1 VTSRLLLLSAL
12 LASAAAPAGELVY
25 YPTHP
30 AFGGNAMN
38 GGVLLNEANAQNTYK
53 DPEAPKPPRQK
64 TPLEKF
70 NEQLQSAVMNRLANA
85 MTQGVIGPGGE
96 LMPGTVETT
105 DFTITIAD
113 NGDGML
119 VITTVDKNSGAS
131 SVFEILNPATTP

>member
-1 VTSRLLLLSAL
+1 MKSRLLLLPAL
-12 LASAAAPAGELVY
+12 LASAAAPASELVY
-25 YPTHP
+25 HPTHP
-30 AFGGNAMN
+30 AFGGNPMN
-38 GGVLLNEANAQNTYK
+38 GAVLLNEANAQNTYK
-53 DPEAPKPPRQK
+53 DPDAPKPPRQK

-119 VITTVDKNSGAS
+119 VITTIDKNTGAS

>member
-1 VTSRLLLLSAL
+1 MTSRLLLLSAL